1 MPDEPLDIERLRKE
15 LAYYKRQVD
24 ELAGENL
31 KLDYTISGLRHDM
44 KQKNQGFALL
54 SELQQSVGAHKQISS
69 IFEITLRAI
78 NSTLGMD
85 RTVVLTPS
93 ETEHVFRPSQ
103 WLGFREDSAA
113 RLASLS
119 FDFPVEFLTGGK
131 PLVANKASSATPLV
145 QQLRSAFDLPYFLCV
160 PVMVENAPLGLL
172 LSGRLREGPPLYPPL
187 DQGDVDT
194 FQSIAGLITAS
205 VRTMRIAVLEEMDRL
220 KTEFFANIS
229 HEFRTPITLSLGPLE
244 QILVGRHGPV
254 ADGIR
259 RQLGIVLRNQ
269 ERLLGLINQILDLA
283 RLEAGG
289 LQLRASLVPDI
300 NRFVEERA
308 AQFAAV
314 AEKRGIHL
322 RTTLDP
328 SAPGADLFIDREKFD
343 RLLFNLLSNA
353 IKFTREGEVG
363 VATEVRDE
371 TLCVTV
377 TDTGVGI
384 KPDQLP
390 HIFDRFR
397 QADGSE
403 SREFAGSG
411 IGLAIVQE
419 IAKLHGGHVMVHS
432 HYGRGSSFRVV
443 VPLGKAHLPPS
454 AVLEQPEEELEALAR
469 TERVVIVQEG
479 VADNTDVEEINR
491 QAEAEREHGRP
502 TVLYAEDNRDLR
514 SYVRELLLPHY
525 NVFVAADGR
534 DALLKAKA
542 YRPDLILSDQMMP
555 HMSGRDLL
563 RSIRDDDELRTTPVV
578 FLTARAGGEARIKSL
593 DAGADDYLTKPFAAG
608 ELLARVRNLL
618 TARLQEREIAALNR
632 RLAEWNRMLETRVQ
646 DQVAQ
651 LERLGRLKRFFSPQL
666 ADLIV
671 AGGADD
677 PLRSHRRDV
686 IVVFLDLRGFTAF
699 AEVSEP
705 EEVMGVLR
713 EYHAEMGRLVLEHE
727 GTLERFTGDGMMIFF
742 NDPVPVPNPGERA
755 IRMALAMR
763 DRVTHLMATWHKHG
777 YALDFGVGIARGYA
791 TIGAIGFEGRWDYGA
806 IGAVTNLAA
815 RLCGEARPG
824 QILAAQRV
832 LVTVEDLVDVET
844 VGELTLKGFHRPVPA
859 YNVLRLK
866 APP

>member
-31 KLDYTISGLRHDM
+31 KLDYTISGLRHDV
-44 KQKNQGFALL
+44 KQKEQGFALL

-78 NSTLGMD
+78 NATLGMD

-93 ETEHVFRPSQ
+93 EAEGVFRPSQ
-103 WLGFREDSAA
+103 WLGFREESAA

-119 FDFPVEFLTGGK
+119 FDFPAEFLSGSV
-131 PLVANKASSATPLV
+131 PLVANKASAATVLV
-145 QQLRSAFDLPYFLCV
+145 QQIRSAFDLPYFLCV

-289 LQLRASLVPDI
+289 LKLKASLMPDI
-300 NRFVEERA
+300 NRFVEERT
-308 AQFAAV
+308 AQFAPV
-314 AEKRGIHL
+314 AEKRGIHF

-328 SAPGADLFIDREKFD
+328 AAPGADLYIDREKFD

-390 HIFDRFR
+390 YIFDRFR

-403 SREFAGSG
+403 SREYAGSG

-419 IAKLHGGHVMVHS
+419 IAKLHGGHVTVHS
-432 HYGRGSSFRVV
+432 QYGTGSSFRVV
-443 VPLGKAHLPPS
+443 VPLGKAHLLPS
-454 AVLEQPEEELEALAR
+454 SVLEQPEEELGALVPN
-469 TERVVIVQEG
+469 ERVVLVQEG
-479 VADNTDVEEINR
+479 VADVTDVEEINR
-491 QAEAEREHGRP
+491 QAEAEREQGRP

-534 DALLKAKA
+534 DALVKAKT

-563 RSIRDDDELRTTPVV
+563 RSIRDDAELRTTPVV
-578 FLTARAGGEARIKSL
+578 FLTARAGGEARIESL
-593 DAGADDYLTKPFAAG
+593 DAGADDYLTKPFEAG

-618 TARLQEREIAALNR
+618 TARVQEREIAALNR
-632 RLAEWNRMLETRVQ
+632 RLSEWNRTLESRVQ

-651 LERLGRLKRFFSPQL
+651 LDRLGRLKRFFSPQL

-699 AEVSEP
+699 AELSEP

-763 DRVTHLMATWHKHG
+763 DRVTQLMATWRKHG

-824 QILAAQRV
+824 QILVAQRV

-844 VGELTLKGFHRPVPA
+844 VGELILKGFHRPIPA